1 MSELFKAFVPTKNK
15 KCLMSFK
22 NKTPSELPSYDD
34 VRDLSEYAGIL
45 ADDVILVDVD
55 DSKQSE
61 ILMDIVEDLQLRCK
75 VIQTTRGKHF
85 YFKNSKILKN
95 ATGTKLACGLTAD
108 IKLGSRTS
116 YSILKFNGEERFCEW
131 DIEPNEEYQ
140 EIPKFLYPVKTN
152 IDFLNLEEGDGRNQ
166 SLFNYILTL
175 QSNDFSKDEV
185 KQTLTLINK
194 YILKDKLNDR
204 ELDTILRD
212 ESFQKPSFYNGT
224 TFLFDKFATFLKN
237 NNHIIKINNQLHIY
251 KDGIYIDGYSE
262 IEHMMIFYISN
273 LSKAKRTEVLNYL
286 DVLIRDNTEPSSAN
300 LIAFKNGVYDIAT
313 DKFSEFDSN
322 MVITNKIDWNYNPE
336 AYSEICD
343 KSLNKLACNDSS
355 IRLLIEEMIGYCF
368 YRRNELGVSFILT
381 GDKSNGKST
390 FIDMIMRLLGFNN
403 TSALDLGELGDRFKT
418 AELFGKLAN
427 LGDDIS
433 DDFIK
438 NPAVFKKLVT
448 GDRVNVERKGQ
459 NPFDFNN
466 YAKFI
471 FSANDIPRIKDKTG
485 AVLRR
490 LIIVPFNATFSKTD
504 KDYDPYIKY
513 KLRDDSV
520 MEYLVLLGIKGLKR
534 VLENRK
540 FTTNAKIEAELQE
553 YEERNNPIIL
563 FFKDTP
569 IEEIENE
576 PLSLVFQKYREFC
589 MQNNLIEMTNIEF
602 GKLIKKHYDLETKV
616 MRVDGKSVRVYV
628 RRD

>member
-1 MSELFKAFVPTKNK
+1 MKLFKGYIQTKNK
-15 KCLMSFK
+15 KCIEKFK
-22 NKTPSELPSYDD
+22 GVEKLKSLEDVKDLP
-34 VRDLSEYAGIL
+34 EYAGIL
-45 ADDVILVDVD
+45 GEETILVDVD
-55 DSKQSE
+55 DQAQSE
-61 ILMDIVEDLQLRCK
+61 ILMNIVEDLQLKCK
-75 VIQTTRGKHF
+75 VLQTTRGKHF
-85 YFKNSKILKN
+85 YFKNTKILKN
-95 ATGTKLACGLTAD
+95 STGTKLGCGLTAD
-108 IKLGSRTS
+108 IKLGTRNS
-116 YSILKFNGEERFCEW
+116 YSILKFNNEERFCEW
-131 DIEPNEEYQ
+131 DIDDGEEYD
-140 EIPKFLYPVKTN
+140 EIPKFLYPIKSN
-152 IDFLNLEEGDGRNQ
+152 INFLNLEEGDGRNQ

-175 QSNDFSKDEV
+175 QNNDFSNDEI
-185 KQTLTLINK
+185 KETIILINK

-204 ELDTILRD
+204 ELQTILRD

-237 NNHIIKINNQLHIY
+237 NNHIIKINGQLHIY
-251 KDGIYIDGYSE
+251 KDGIYIDGHDE
-262 IEHMMIFYISN
+262 IEHMMIFYIPN
-273 LSKAKRTEVLNYL
+273 LSQAKRNEVLNYL
-286 DVLIRDNTEPSSAN
+286 NILIRDNTEPSSAN
-300 LIAFKNGVYDIAT
+300 LIAFKNGVYNIAT
-313 DKFSEFDSN
+313 DEFSGFDSN
-322 MVITNKIDWNYNPE
+322 MVITNRIDWNYNPE
-336 AYSEICD
+336 AYNEVCD
-343 KSLNKLACNDSS
+343 KTLNKLACNDES

-438 NPAVFKKLVT
+438 NPAIFKKLVT

-466 YAKFI
+466 YAKFL

-520 MEYLVLLGIKGLKR
+520 MEYLILLGIQGLKR

-540 FTTNAKIEAELQE
+540 FTTNNKVEAELRE
-553 YEERNNPIIL
+553 YEERNNPITL

-569 IEEIENE
+569 VEDIENE
-576 PLSLVFQKYREFC
+576 PTTLIFQRYKEFC
-589 MQNNLIEMTNIEF
+589 TANDLINMTNIEF
-602 GKLIKKHYDLETKV
+602 GKLVNKHYGLESKV
-616 MRVDGKSVRVYV
+616 MRVNGKTVRVYV
-628 RRD
+628 RKE

>member
-1 MSELFKAFVPTKNK
+1 MKLFKGYVQTRNK
-15 KCLMSFK
+15 KCIEKFK
-22 NKTPSELPSYDD
+22 GVDTLKTYEEVKDLP
-34 VRDLSEYAGIL
+34 EYAGIL
-45 ADDVILVDVD
+45 AEDTILVDVD
-55 DSKQSE
+55 DQAQSE
-61 ILMDIVEDLQLRCK
+61 LLMDIVEDLQLKCK
-75 VIQTTRGKHF
+75 VIQTTRGRHF
-85 YFKNSKILKN
+85 YFKNTQIKSNK
-95 ATGTKLACGLTAD
+95 TGTKLACGLTAD

-116 YSILKFNGEERFCEW
+116 YSILKFNNEERFCEW
-131 DIEPNEEYQ
+131 DIEGNEEYE

-152 IDFLNLEEGDGRNQ
+152 IDFLHLEEGDGRNQ

-175 QSNDFSKDEV
+175 QNNDFTNEEIKYV
-185 KQTLTLINK
+185 ITLINK
-194 YILKDKLNDR
+194 YVLKDKLNDR
-204 ELDTILRD
+204 ELQTILRD

-224 TFLFDKFATFLKN
+224 NFLFDKFATFLKN

-251 KDGIYIDGYSE
+251 KDGIYVDGLSE
-262 IEHMMIFYISN
+262 IEHMMIFYIPN
-273 LSKAKRTEVLNYL
+273 LSKAKRSEVLNYL

-300 LIAFKNGVYDIAT
+300 LIAFKNGVYDISN
-313 DKFSEFDSN
+313 DEFSEFDSN
-322 MVITNKIDWNYNPE
+322 LVITNRIDWNYNPN

-343 KSLNKLACNDSS
+343 KTLSKLACDDTS
-355 IRLLIEEMIGYCF
+355 IRELIEEMIGYCF

-390 FIDMIMRLLGFNN
+390 FIDMIMKLLGFNN

-438 NPAVFKKLVT
+438 NPAIFKKLVT

-459 NPFDFNN
+459 DPFDFNN
-466 YAKFI
+466 YAKFL

-490 LIIVPFNATFSKTD
+490 LIIVPFNATFSKKD

-520 MEYLVLLGIKGLKR
+520 MEYLVLLGIQGLKR

-540 FTTNAKIEAELQE
+540 FTTNSKVEAEIRE
-553 YEERNNPIIL
+553 YEERNNPIVL
-563 FFKDTP
+563 FFQDTP
-569 IEEIENE
+569 VEEIENE
-576 PLSLVFQKYREFC
+576 PTKLIFQRYKEFC
-589 MQNNLIEMTNIEF
+589 ASNDLQNMSNVEF
-602 GKLIKKHYDLETKV
+602 GKLVNKHYGLETKV
-616 MRVDGKSVRVYV
+616 MKINGKSTRIYV
-628 RRD
+628 RKE

>member
-1 MSELFKAFVPTKNK
+1 MSELFKGYVKTKNK
-15 KCLMSFK
+15 KCTEKFK
-22 NKTPSELPSYDD
+22 GRDDLKQFEDVKDLP
-34 VRDLSEYAGIL
+34 EYAGIL
-45 ADDVILVDVD
+45 ADDVILIDVD
-55 DSKQSE
+55 DGIQAE
-61 ILMDIVEDLQLRCK
+61 ILMDIVDDLQLKCK
-75 VIQTTRGKHF
+75 VLQTTRGKHF

-95 ATGTKLACGLTAD
+95 ATGTKLACGLVAD

-116 YSILKFNGEERFCEW
+116 YSVLKFNGEERFCEW
-131 DIEPNEEYQ
+131 DIEPGEEYDDV
-140 EIPKFLYPVKTN
+140 PKFLYPVKTN
-152 IDFLNLEEGDGRNQ
+152 IDFLKLEEGDGRNQ
-166 SLFNYILTL
+166 NLFNYILTL
-175 QSNDFSKDEV
+175 QSNDFSKDDV
-185 KQTLTLINK
+185 KETLTLINK
-194 YILKDKLNDR
+194 YVLKDKLNDR
-204 ELDTILRD
+204 ELNTILRD
-212 ESFQKPSFYNGT
+212 ESFQKPSFYSGT

-251 KDGIYIDGYSE
+251 KDGIYVDGYSE
-262 IEHMMIFYISN
+262 IEHMMIFYIPN

-286 DVLIRDNTEPSSAN
+286 DVLIRDNTEPSNAN
-300 LIAFKNGVYDIAT
+300 LIAFKNGVYDVT
-313 DKFSEFDSN
+313 TGEFSGFDYN
-322 MVITNKIDWNYNPE
+322 TIITNKIDWNYNPD
-336 AYSEICD
+336 AYSEVCD
-343 KSLNKLACNDSS
+343 KTLNKLACNDEG

-381 GDKSNGKST
+381 GDRSNGKST
-390 FIDMIMRLLGFNN
+390 FIDMIMQLLGFNN

-466 YAKFI
+466 YAKFL

-513 KLRDDSV
+513 KLRDNSV
-520 MEYLVLLGIKGLKR
+520 MEYLILLGLRGLKR

-540 FTTNAKIEAELQE
+540 FTTNAKVEAELRE
-553 YEERNNPIIL
+553 YEERNNPITL
-563 FFKDTP
+563 FFREVP
-569 IEEIENE
+569 VEEIENE
-576 PLSLVFQKYREFC
+576 PATLVFQRYKEFC
-589 MQNNLIEMTNIEF
+589 MQNDLINMTNIEF
-602 GKLIKKHYDLETKV
+602 GKLINKHYGLETKV
-616 MRVDGKSVRVYV
+616 MKIDGKAVRVYI
-628 RRD
+628 RRE

>member
-1 MSELFKAFVPTKNK
+1 MNKLFKGYVVTKNK
-15 KCLMSFK
+15 KCTEKFK
-22 NKTPSELPSYDD
+22 DRSDLKTLDEVS
-34 VRDLSEYAGIL
+34 DLSEYAGIL
-45 ADDVILVDVD
+45 ADDVVLVDVD
-55 DSKQSE
+55 DSVQAE
-61 ILMDIVEDLQLRCK
+61 ILMNIVEDLQLRCK

-85 YFKNSKILKN
+85 YFKNNVLKVN
-95 ATGTKLACGLTAD
+95 KTHTKLACGLEAD
-108 IKLGSRTS
+108 IKLGCKTS

-131 DIEPNEEYQ
+131 DIEDNEEYDQ
-140 EIPKFLYPVKTN
+140 IPKFLYPVKTN
-152 IDFLNLEEGDGRNQ
+152 IDFLKLEEGDGRNQ
-166 SLFNYILTL
+166 NLFNYILTL

-185 KQTLTLINK
+185 KECLTLINK
-194 YILKDKLNDR
+194 YVIKDKLNDK
-204 ELDTILRD
+204 ELNTILRD

-251 KDGIYIDGYSE
+251 KDGIYVDGYGE
-262 IEHMMIFYISN
+262 IEHMMIFYIPN
-273 LSKAKRTEVLNYL
+273 LSKAKRTEVLHYL
-286 DVLIRDNTEPSSAN
+286 DILIRDNTEPSSAN
-300 LIAFKNGVYDIAT
+300 LIAFKNGVYDIST
-313 DKFSEFDSN
+313 DEFNDFDTN
-322 MVITNKIDWNYNPE
+322 TIITNKINWNYNPN

-343 KSLNKLACNDSS
+343 KTLNKFACNDVE
-355 IRLLIEEMIGYCF
+355 IRKLIEEMIGYCF

-390 FIDMIMRLLGFNN
+390 FIDMIMRLIGFDN
-403 TSALDLGELGDRFKT
+403 TSALDLGQLGDRFKT

-438 NPAVFKKLVT
+438 NPAIFKKLVT

-466 YAKFI
+466 YAKFL

-490 LIIVPFNATFSKTD
+490 LIIVPFNATFSKYD
-504 KDYDPYIKY
+504 DDYDPYIKY

-520 MEYLVLLGIKGLKR
+520 MEYLILLGIQGLKR

-540 FTTNAKIEAELQE
+540 FTTNSKIEAEIKE
-553 YEERNNPIIL
+553 YEERNNPIVL

-569 IEEIENE
+569 VEEIENE
-576 PLSLVFQKYREFC
+576 PVNLVFQKYKEFC
-589 MQNNLIEMTNIEF
+589 ISNDLMNMTNIEF
-602 GKLIKKHYDLETKV
+602 SKLVNKQYGLESKV
-616 MRVDGKSVRVYV
+616 MKVDGKSVRVYV
-628 RRD
+628 RKD

>member
-1 MSELFKAFVPTKNK
+1 MRELFKGYVPTKNK
-15 KCLMSFK
+15 KCTEKFK
-22 NKTPSELPSYDD
+22 GRDDLKTLKE
-34 VRDLSEYAGIL
+34 VEHLSEYAGIL

-55 DSKQSE
+55 DGVQAE
-61 ILMDIVEDLQLRCK
+61 ILMNIVEDLQLHCK

-116 YSILKFNGEERFCEW
+116 YAILKFNNEERFCEW
-131 DIEPNEEYQ
+131 DIEGNEEYD
-140 EIPKFLYPVKTN
+140 EIPKFLFPVKTN

-175 QSNDFSKDEV
+175 QSNDFTKDEV
-185 KQTLTLINK
+185 SQTLTLINK
-194 YILKDKLNDR
+194 FVLKDKLNDR
-204 ELDTILRD
+204 ELNTILRD
-212 ESFQKPSFYNGT
+212 ESFQKPTFYNGP

-262 IEHMMIFYISN
+262 IEHMMIFYIPN

-322 MVITNKIDWNYNPE
+322 MVITNKINWNYNPE
-336 AYSEICD
+336 AYSDICD
-343 KSLNKLACNDSS
+343 KTLNKLSCYDSE
-355 IRLLIEEMIGYCF
+355 IRNLIEEMIGYCF

-390 FIDMIMRLLGFNN
+390 FIDMIMRLLGTQN
-403 TSALDLGELGDRFKT
+403 TSALDLGELGTRFKT

-466 YAKFI
+466 YAKFL

-490 LIIVPFNATFSKTD
+490 LIIVPFNATFSKHD
-504 KDYDPYIKY
+504 DDYDPYIKY
-513 KLRDDSV
+513 KLRDSSV
-520 MEYLVLLGIKGLKR
+520 MEYLILLGIKGLKR

-540 FTTNAKIEAELQE
+540 FTTNSKVEAEMKE

-563 FFKDTP
+563 FFKETP
-569 IEEIENE
+569 VEEIENE
-576 PLSLVFQKYREFC
+576 PTTLIFQKYKEFC
-589 MQNNLIEMTNIEF
+589 MQNDLINMTNIEF
-602 GKLIKKHYDLETKV
+602 GKLVNKHYGLESKV
-616 MRVDGKSVRVYV
+616 MKVNGKSVRVYV
-628 RRD
+628 RRG

>member
-1 MSELFKAFVPTKNK
+1 MSELFKGYVVTKDK
-15 KCLMSFK
+15 KCIEKFK
-22 NKTPSELPSYDD
+22 DRDD
-34 VRDLSEYAGIL
+34 LKKFEDVKDLSEYAGIL
-45 ADDVILVDVD
+45 AEDVVLVDID
-55 DSKQSE
+55 DGPMSE
-61 ILMDIVEDLQLRCK
+61 ILMDIVEELQLKCK

-85 YFKNSKILKN
+85 YFKNHALNSNK
-95 ATGTKLACGLTAD
+95 THTKLACGLEAD
-108 IKLGSRTS
+108 IKLGCKTS

-131 DIEPNEEYQ
+131 DIEPNEEYD
-140 EIPKFLYPVKTN
+140 EIPKFLYPIKTN

-175 QSNDFSKDEV
+175 QSNDFTKDEIT
-185 KQTLTLINK
+185 QTLELINK
-194 YILKDKLNDR
+194 HILKEKLSDKELN
-204 ELDTILRD
+204 TIMRD
-212 ESFQKPSFYNGT
+212 ESFQKPVFYNGPN
-224 TFLFDKFATFLKN
+224 FLFDKFAVFIKN

-251 KDGIYIDGYSE
+251 KDGIYVDGYTD
-262 IEHMMIFYISN
+262 IEHIMIGHIPN
-273 LSKAKRTEVLNYL
+273 LTKVKRTEVLNYL
-286 DVLIRDNTEPSSAN
+286 DVLIRENTEPTPAN
-300 LIAFKNGVYDIAT
+300 YVAFKNGVYDVVT
-313 DKFSEFDSN
+313 DTFMDFDSS
-322 MVITNKIDWNYNPE
+322 MVITNKIDWNYNPN

-343 KSLNKLACNDSS
+343 KTLNKLSCNDKE
-355 IRLLIEEMIGYCF
+355 IRQLIEEMIGYCF

-390 FIDMIMRLLGFNN
+390 FIDMIMQLLGTNN

-466 YAKFI
+466 YAKFL
-471 FSANDIPRIKDKTG
+471 FSANDMPRIKDKTG

-490 LIIVPFNATFSKTD
+490 LIIVPFNATFAKTD

-513 KLRDDSV
+513 KLRGDEV
-520 MEYLVLLGIKGLKR
+520 MEYLVLLGIQGLKR

-540 FTTNAKIEAELQE
+540 FTTNKKVEAELKE
-553 YEERNNPIIL
+553 YEERNNPITL
-563 FFKDTP
+563 FFKETP

-576 PLSLVFQKYREFC
+576 PAKLVFDRYKEFC
-589 MQNNLIEMTNIEF
+589 LSNDLQNMSNIEF
-602 GKLIKKHYDLETKV
+602 SKLVNKYYGLETRV
-616 MRVDGKSVRVYV
+616 IRVDNKCTRVYM
-628 RRD
+628 RKE

>member
-1 MSELFKAFVPTKNK
+1 MDLFKAYVPTKNK

-22 NKTPSELPSYDD
+22 GKTSSELLNYDE
-34 VRDLSEYAGIL
+34 VKDLSEYAGIL
-45 ADDVILVDVD
+45 ADDVVLVDVD
-55 DSKQSE
+55 DSDMSE
-61 ILMDIVEDLQLRCK
+61 ILMDIVEDLQLKCK

-85 YFKNSKILKN
+85 YFKNNSLKTN
-95 ATGTKLACGLTAD
+95 KTGTKLACGLVAD
-108 IKLGSRTS
+108 IKLGCKTS

-131 DIEPNEEYQ
+131 DIEPNEEYD

-152 IDFLNLEEGDGRNQ
+152 LDFLNLQEGDGRNQ
-166 SLFNYILTL
+166 NLFNYILTL

-194 YILKDKLNDR
+194 YVLKDKLNDR

-212 ESFQKPSFYNGT
+212 ESFQKPTFYNGPN
-224 TFLFDKFATFLKN
+224 FLFDKFATFLKN

-251 KDGIYIDGYSE
+251 KDGIYVDGFSE
-262 IEHMMIFYISN
+262 IEHMMIFYIPN
-273 LSKAKRTEVLNYL
+273 LSKAKRNEVLNYL

-300 LIAFKNGVYDIAT
+300 LIAFKNGVYNVAT
-313 DKFSEFDSN
+313 DEFSDFDSS
-322 MVITNKIDWNYNPE
+322 MVITNRINWNYNPE

-343 KSLNKLACNDSS
+343 KTLNKLACNDKD
-355 IRLLIEEMIGYCF
+355 IRMLIEEMIGYCF

-390 FIDMIMRLLGFNN
+390 FIDMIMRLLGTQN
-403 TSALDLGELGDRFKT
+403 TSALDLGELGTRFKT

-438 NPAVFKKLVT
+438 NPAIFKKLVT

-466 YAKFI
+466 YAKFL

-504 KDYDPYIKY
+504 SDYDPYIKY
-513 KLRDDSV
+513 KLRDSSV
-520 MEYLVLLGIKGLKR
+520 MEYLILLGIQGLKR

-540 FTTNAKIEAELQE
+540 FTTNKKVEAEIKE

-563 FFKDTP
+563 FFKETP
-569 IEEIENE
+569 VDEIENE
-576 PLSLVFQKYREFC
+576 PVNLIFQRYKEFC
-589 MQNNLIEMTNIEF
+589 IENDLMNMTNIEF
-602 GKLIKKHYDLETKV
+602 SKLVNKHYGLESKV
-616 MRVDGKSVRVYV
+616 MKIDGKAMRVYV
-628 RRD
+628 RKE

>member
-1 MSELFKAFVPTKNK
+1 MNELFKGYVPTRNK
-15 KCLMSFK
+15 KCTEKFK
-22 NKTPSELPSYDD
+22 GVDKLKTLDEVQHLP
-34 VRDLSEYAGIL
+34 EYAGIL
-45 ADDVILVDVD
+45 ADDVILIDVD
-55 DSKQSE
+55 DSKQSD
-61 ILMDIVEDLQLRCK
+61 ILMDIVEDLQLKCK
-75 VIQTTRGKHF
+75 VIVTSRGRHF

-95 ATGTKLACGLTAD
+95 FTGTKLACGLSAD
-108 IKLGSRTS
+108 IKLGSKTS

-131 DIEPNEEYQ
+131 DKLDDEEYQ
-140 EIPKFLYPVKTN
+140 EVPKFLFPVKTN

-166 SLFNYILTL
+166 NLFNYILTL

-185 KQTLTLINK
+185 KETLTIINK
-194 YILKDKLNDR
+194 YILKDKLNER
-204 ELDTILRD
+204 ELNTILRD
-212 ESFQKPSFYNGT
+212 ESFQKPTFYNGNN
-224 TFLFDKFATFLKN
+224 FLFDKFATFLKN

-262 IEHMMIFYISN
+262 IEHMMIFYIPN

-313 DKFSEFDSN
+313 DEFKEFDSS
-322 MVITNKIDWNYNPE
+322 MIITNRIDWNYNPE
-336 AYSEICD
+336 AYSEVCD
-343 KSLNKLACNDSS
+343 RTLNKLACNDKE
-355 IRLLIEEMIGYCF
+355 IRNLIEEMIGYCF

-466 YAKFI
+466 YAKFL
-471 FSANDIPRIKDKTG
+471 FSANDIPRIKDRTG

-490 LIIVPFNATFSKTD
+490 LIIVPFNATFSKND
-504 KDYDPYIKY
+504 ADYDPYIKY
-513 KLRDDSV
+513 KLRDSSV
-520 MEYLVLLGIKGLKR
+520 MEYLILLGIKGLKR

-540 FTTNAKIEAELQE
+540 FTTNHKVEAELRE

-563 FFKDTP
+563 FFKETP
-569 IEEIENE
+569 VEEIENE
-576 PLSLVFQKYREFC
+576 PTSLIFQRYKEFC
-589 MQNNLIEMTNIEF
+589 VQNDLQSMSNIEF
-602 GKLIKKHYDLETKV
+602 SKLVNKHYGLESKV
-616 MRVDGKSVRVYV
+616 MWINKKTIRVYV

>member
-1 MSELFKAFVPTKNK
+1 MSDLFKGYVCTKNK
-15 KCLMSFK
+15 KCTEKFK
-22 NKTPSELPSYDD
+22 DRTDLKTYDD
-34 VRDLSEYAGIL
+34 VKDLPEYAGIL
-45 ADDVILVDVD
+45 ADDVVLVDID
-55 DSKQSE
+55 DGPMSE
-61 ILMDIVEDLQLRCK
+61 ILMDIVEELQLRCK
-75 VIQTTRGKHF
+75 VVQTTRGKHF
-85 YFKNSKILKN
+85 YFKNHSLKTN
-95 ATGTKLACGLTAD
+95 KTGTKLACGLIAD
-108 IKLGSRTS
+108 IKLGCKTS
-116 YSILKFNGEERFCEW
+116 YSILKFDGEERFCEW

-140 EIPKFLYPVKTN
+140 EIPKFLFPVKTN

-185 KQTLTLINK
+185 KECLTLINK

-204 ELDTILRD
+204 ELNTILRD
-212 ESFQKPSFYNGT
+212 ESFQKPSFFNGNN
-224 TFLFDKFATFLKN
+224 FLFDKFATFLKN

-251 KDGIYIDGYSE
+251 KDGIYVDGYSE
-262 IEHMMIFYISN
+262 IEHMMIFYIPN
-273 LSKAKRTEVLNYL
+273 LSKSKRTEVLNYL

-300 LIAFKNGVYDIAT
+300 LIAFKNGVYNIAT
-313 DKFSEFDSN
+313 DEFTDFDSS
-322 MVITNKIDWNYNPE
+322 MVITNKINWNYNPN
-336 AYSEICD
+336 AYSDICD
-343 KSLNKLACNDSS
+343 KTLNKLACNDKE
-355 IRLLIEEMIGYCF
+355 IRMLIEEMIGYCF

-390 FIDMIMRLLGFNN
+390 FIDMIMRLLGTQN
-403 TSALDLGELGDRFKT
+403 TSALDLGELGTRFKT

-438 NPAVFKKLVT
+438 NPAIFKKLVT

-466 YAKFI
+466 YAKFL

-490 LIIVPFNATFSKTD
+490 LIIVPFNATFSKSD
-504 KDYDPYIKY
+504 PDYDPYIKY
-513 KLRDDSV
+513 KLRDNSV
-520 MEYLVLLGIKGLKR
+520 MEYLILLGIQGLKR

-540 FTTNAKIEAELQE
+540 FTINKKIEAEIKE

-563 FFKDTP
+563 FFKETP
-569 IEEIENE
+569 IDEIENE
-576 PLSLVFQKYREFC
+576 PVNLIFQRYKEFC
-589 MQNNLIEMTNIEF
+589 IENDLMNMTNIEF
-602 GKLIKKHYDLETKV
+602 SKLVNKHYGLESKV
-616 MRVDGKSVRVYV
+616 MKIEGKSVRVYV
-628 RRD
+628 KKD

>member
-1 MSELFKAFVPTKNK
+1 MSELFRGYVVTKNK
-15 KCLMSFK
+15 KCTEKFK
-22 NKTPSELPSYDD
+22 DRADLKTIDE
-34 VRDLSEYAGIL
+34 VRDLPEYAGIL
-45 ADDVILVDVD
+45 AEDVVLVDVD
-55 DSKQSE
+55 DGQQSE
-61 ILMDIVEDLQLRCK
+61 ILMDIVEDLQLKCK
-75 VIQTTRGKHF
+75 VIQTTRGRHF
-85 YFKNSKILKN
+85 YFKNTKLVKN

-116 YSILKFNGEERFCEW
+116 YSVLKFNGEERFCEW
-131 DIEPNEEYQ
+131 DIEPNEQYDEV
-140 EIPKFLYPVKTN
+140 PKFLYPVKTN

-166 SLFNYILTL
+166 NLFNYILTL
-175 QSNDFSKDEV
+175 QSNDFTKDDV

-204 ELDTILRD
+204 ELNTILRD
-212 ESFQKPSFYNGT
+212 ESFQKPTFYNGT
-224 TFLFDKFATFLKN
+224 NFLFDKFATFLKN
-237 NNHIIKINNQLHIY
+237 NNHIIKINNQLHIF
-251 KDGIYIDGYSE
+251 KDGIYVDGLSE
-262 IEHMMIFYISN
+262 IEHMMIFYIPN
-273 LSKAKRTEVLNYL
+273 LSQAKRREVLNYL

-313 DKFSEFDSN
+313 GEFSNFDSS
-322 MVITNKIDWNYNPE
+322 MIITNKIGWNYNPE

-343 KSLNKLACNDSS
+343 RTLNKLACNDES
-355 IRLLIEEMIGYCF
+355 IRKLIEEMIGYCF

-390 FIDMIMRLLGFNN
+390 FIDMIMRLLGYDN

-466 YAKFI
+466 YAKFL

-504 KDYDPYIKY
+504 SDYDPYIKY
-513 KLRDDSV
+513 KLRDSSV
-520 MEYLVLLGIKGLKR
+520 MEYLILIGLEGLKR

-540 FTTNAKIEAELQE
+540 FTTNSKVEAEMKE
-553 YEERNNPIIL
+553 YEERNNPITL
-563 FFKDTP
+563 FFKETP
-569 IEEIENE
+569 SEEIENE
-576 PLSLVFQKYREFC
+576 PTKLIFDRYKEFC
-589 MQNNLIEMTNIEF
+589 IANDLQNMSNIEF
-602 GKLIKKHYDLETKV
+602 SKLVNKHYGFETKV
-616 MRVDGKSVRVYV
+616 MWVDGKTVRVYV
-628 RRD
+628 RR